1 MKLNFSLDIRIV
13 DYKITPVF
21 KTIKI
26 GRKKQE
32 VFDKILYEVD
42 IKPGK
47 IVKGILAERDI
58 AETIP
63 ILESLGVDFYEHVI
77 NAIVTQ
83 TIINTNELFNVRLDH
98 SDFEDFV
105 KDNQDMFDEFINNLK
120 TEVNKYR
127 SQYETIKEVQ
137 RSNLQ

>member
-47 IVKGILAERDI
+47 TVKGILAERDI
-58 AETIP
+58 TETIP

-127 SQYETIKEVQ
+127 SQYETTKEV
-137 RSNLQ
+137 